1 MIFPFGRNSP
11 LSVATPSNGE
21 SPIHAHVNPPT
32 TANQSGTNN
41 LSIYATNLHIIF
53 YPQRFHD
60 FFSAQTR
67 SVRFD
72 RRRPQTLELRR
83 GSSPSFV
90 GGGCSEVD
98 SYLM

>member
-21 SPIHAHVNPPT
+21 SPIHTHVHPPT

-41 LSIYATNLHIIF
+41 LSTHVTNLLIKF

-83 GSSPSFV
+83 GSSPSYV

>member
-1 MIFPFGRNSP
+1 MSIRPPRPTNQVQITCQYM
-11 LSVATPSNGE
+11 LLIYI
-21 SPIHAHVNPPT
+21 PIN
-32 TANQSGTNN
+32 
-41 LSIYATNLHIIF
+41 F

>member
-11 LSVATPSNGE
+11 LSVATPSG
-21 SPIHAHVNPPT
+21 SPINHPPT
-32 TANQSGTNN
+32 TANQ
-41 LSIYATNLHIIF
+41 
-53 YPQRFHD
+53 
-60 FFSAQTR
+60 SAQTR

-83 GSSPSFV
+83 GSSPSYV